1 MQKFQVSES
10 QELGKCGGP
19 VITAGGS
26 LTVAHMPSKSD
37 PITEPSGSTVHRELN
52 FQVAA
57 SKSFS
62 DIPPTWRG
70 GGRSG
75 EGTKEPLQIQEGNS
89 ILIPSA

>member
-10 QELGKCGGP
+10 WEPGTCGGP

-26 LTVAHMPSKSD
+26 LPVAHLPSKSD
-37 PITEPSGSTVHRELN
+37 PITEPSGSRVHRELN

-62 DIPPTWRG
+62 DLPPTLGVGVWER
-70 GGRSG
+70 
-75 EGTKEPLQIQEGNS
+75 
-89 ILIPSA
+89 